1 MVACFLNYSSG
12 LTIDEDSR
20 QIPIRGSQH
29 RSRGEQDQRGVTS
42 PPLCMLMH
50 PLLEAQWTGP
60 PDGLDGAFKAAL
72 GEPETNARFSFALR
86 VEVVPRVT
94 VFP

>member
-1 MVACFLNYSSG
+1 MRIPGRFQSG
-12 LTIDEDSR
+12 VPSIDHVGNR
-20 QIPIRGSQH
+20 T
-29 RSRGEQDQRGVTS
+29 RGER
-42 PPLCMLMH
+42 PLLPLCMLMH

-86 VEVVPRVT
+86 VEVFPRVT

>member
-1 MVACFLNYSSG
+1 
-12 LTIDEDSR
+12 
-20 QIPIRGSQH
+20 
-29 RSRGEQDQRGVTS
+29 
-42 PPLCMLMH
+42 MH

-72 GEPETNARFSFALR
+72 GEPETTAGFSFALR